1 MFRKIK
7 LQESCLQSKNNETN
21 SISLMKNTL
30 VNCSNKMVNN
40 IMKYNSLV
48 YNVRDFFYKQNPKKL

>member
-1 MFRKIK
+1 
-7 LQESCLQSKNNETN
+7 
-21 SISLMKNTL
+21 MKNTL

-48 YNVRDFFYKQNPKKL
+48 YNVRDFFYKQNPKKLWLNNLKLV